1 MATWVSY
8 ILLAV
13 ATNTALGPPFD
24 PVLLWYAAGRPPTQA
39 WGFILVGCLCAGAAG
54 ALEASLGRRFLAR
67 RADPPSVSRSWK
79 GRSFY
84 LFAAAVAASP
94 FPFTLV
100 RLAALG
106 RRPRPV
112 LYGACVAAGR
122 LPRYAVTVLAW
133 DSLGLSRGALVVV
146 VAGGLVLFL
155 LRMRSQNVKPRRK
168 TTEEGA
174 GSRGRML
181 SNHCDP

>member
-1 MATWVSY
+1 MTTWISY

-24 PVLLWYAAGRPPTQA
+24 PVLLFYAAGRPPTQA

-79 GRSFY
+79 GRSLY

-106 RRPRPV
+106 RGPAPSCTGPASRRDACRATPSRPWLGTASASPEGPWWSWSR
-112 LYGACVAAGR
+112 AGWSCSSS
-122 LPRYAVTVLAW
+122 A
-133 DSLGLSRGALVVV
+133 
-146 VAGGLVLFL
+146 
-155 LRMRSQNVKPRRK
+155 
-168 TTEEGA
+168 
-174 GSRGRML
+174 
-181 SNHCDP
+181 